1 MGGHNV
7 AKPSN
12 LELVTAIGTGEMDTP
27 VILPAPGRN
36 IATVPGLT
44 GYRAGAPARRIII
57 SPLMAKDFL
66 VSYKV
71 TVKQKLR

>member
-12 LELVTAIGTGEMDTP
+12 LELVTAIGTGKMDTP
-27 VILPAPGRN
+27 VILPAPRRN
-36 IATVPGLT
+36 IATVSGLT
-44 GYRAGAPARRIII
+44 GYRAGDPRRIII
-57 SPLMAKDFL
+57 SRLMAKDFL

-71 TVKQKLR
+71 TVKQKVR